1 MKNNLHFTYKIV
13 FKRGNLLFFFF
24 LVSSFF
30 SRLNSK
36 IYFIDIFGQLGFQ
49 IIIGG
54 IVLFLILIIQKRLWT
69 SMICMIICALLTIDI
84 LSSCN
89 QCNAFLKDKSQN
101 YNKIRLMTFNTGLS
115 NDFKNIRELILF
127 ENPDIIQ
134 FQEVTPQMHDKIK
147 SLKSFFPY
155 NTGLS
160 KPTKHFSSIILSL

>member
-1 MKNNLHFTYKIV
+1 MKNILTFLNKTM
-13 FKRGNLLFFFF
+13 FKSGNILLFFF

-89 QCNAFLKDKSQN
+89 QCNAFLKNKSQN
-101 YNKIRLMTFNTGLS
+101 YNEIRLMTFNTGLS

-134 FQEVTPQMHDKIK
+134 FQEVTPQMLDKIK
-147 SLKSFFPY
+147 SS
-155 NTGLS
+155 
-160 KPTKHFSSIILSL
+160 ILSNDSLSNPTSAGSTLLRL